1 MRQMHRDSLM
11 KNDRKRNFDKEA
23 ATWDEEPRRVKLAHD
38 VAETVIREVKL
49 TPVMDALDYGCG
61 TGLVTLR
68 LQPHV
73 RTITGVDSSKGMVG
87 VLQEKVKKQGIRNL
101 RTQLVD
107 FELGD
112 KVEGT
117 FHLIVSSMTLHH
129 VCDPALLFREFH
141 DLLKPGGYLCVADLD
156 TEDGSFHGDN
166 TGVLH
171 FGFDRAELK
180 EILGKSGFNDVR
192 DTTAATMVKPVAGL
206 SEKTFPVFLLIGRK

>member
-1 MRQMHRDSLM
+1 M
-11 KNDRKRNFDKEA
+11 KNDRKKDFDKEA

-38 VAETVIREVKL
+38 VADALMRAVKL

-73 RTITGVDSSKGMVG
+73 RTITGADSSKGMIK
-87 VLQEKVKKQGIRNL
+87 VLQEKVKKQGLKNVRA
-101 RTQLVD
+101 QLVD
-107 FELGD
+107 FELGERVTG
-112 KVEGT
+112 K

-129 VCDPALLFREFH
+129 VCDPAVLFGEFH
-141 DLLKPGGYLCVADLD
+141 ALLQPGGYLCIADLD

-171 FGFDRAELK
+171 FGFDRAHVKGLFK
-180 EILGKSGFNDVR
+180 KAGFR
-192 DTTAATMVKPVAGL
+192 GIGDTTAAVVAKPV
-206 SEKTFPVFLLIGRK
+206 EKNGERQFAVFLIAGRRR

>member
-1 MRQMHRDSLM
+1 M
-11 KNDRKRNFDKEA
+11 KNDSKKNFDKEA
-23 ATWDEEPRRVKLAHD
+23 SGWDQEPRRVKLAHD
-38 VAETVIREVKL
+38 VADTVIREVKL
-49 TPVMDALDYGCG
+49 TPVMDTLDYGCG

-73 RTITGVDSSKGMVG
+73 RTITGADSSKGMISVI
-87 VLQEKVKKQGIRNL
+87 QEKVKKQGLKNV

-129 VCDPALLFREFH
+129 IHDPAVLLREFH
-141 DLLKPGGYLCVADLD
+141 EHLKPGGYLCVADLD
-156 TEDGSFHGDN
+156 SEDGSFHGDN

-171 FGFDRAELK
+171 FGFDRKELK
-180 EILGKSGFNDVR
+180 ELLGKTGFREVR
-192 DTTAATMVKPVAGL
+192 DATAATIVKPVEGL
-206 SEKTFPVFLLIGRK
+206 GEKMFPVFLFIGRK

>member
-1 MRQMHRDSLM
+1 MRRDMLM
-11 KNDRKRNFDKEA
+11 KNDRKKNFDKEA
-23 ATWDEEPRRVKLAHD
+23 AGWDEEPRRVKLAHD
-38 VAETVIREVKL
+38 VADTVIREVKL

-61 TGLVTLR
+61 TGLVTLH

-73 RTITGVDSSKGMVG
+73 RTITGADSSKGMVG
-87 VLQEKVKKQGIRNL
+87 VLQEKVRKRGLKNV

-129 VCDPALLFREFH
+129 IHDPAVLFREFH

-171 FGFDRAELK
+171 FGFDRKKLK
-180 EILGKSGFNDVR
+180 ELMGKAGFRETR
-192 DTTAATMVKPVAGL
+192 DATAATIVKPVEGRG
-206 SEKTFPVFLLIGRK
+206 EKTFQVFLLVGRK

>member
-1 MRQMHRDSLM
+1 M
-11 KNDRKRNFDKEA
+11 KNDRKKNFDNEA
-23 ATWDEEPRRVKLAHD
+23 AMWDEEPRRVKLAHD
-38 VAETVIREVKL
+38 VADTLIREVTL

-73 RTITGVDSSKGMVG
+73 RTITGADSSKGMLG
-87 VLQEKVKKQGIRNL
+87 VLQEKIRKRGLKNV

-112 KVEGT
+112 RVEGT

-129 VCDPALLFREFH
+129 IHDPAVLFREFH

-171 FGFDRAELK
+171 FGFDRKEMKELLAK
-180 EILGKSGFNDVR
+180 AGFHEAR
-192 DTTAATMVKPVAGL
+192 DATAATIVKPLEGL
-206 SEKTFPVFLLIGRK
+206 GEKTFPVFLLIGRK